1 MNTSPL
7 RSVQFQRS
15 DKLVTKFPGDKSH
28 KSSYWFLR
36 KTLKMEILRVLVFV
50 KQNKFAKFV
59 KISTRENIYI

>member
-15 DKLVTKFPGDKSH
+15 DKLVAKFPGDKSH
-28 KSSYWFLR
+28 ESSYWFLR